1 MSQQVGDSVSPVVGA
16 IEPMSAY
23 EVSNG
28 FPLGA
33 APASARPLRQG
44 RASAAEALEVLETA
58 VTRALC
64 RPPCVVMFSGGRDS
78 SALLAVAA
86 RVAHREGLPLPVPF
100 TMCFPGEAET
110 EEGRYQEMVIAHLG
124 LTEWAR
130 VDATEDADL
139 LGAVAQPVLRRH
151 GAIWPPL
158 LSTRVGHMKVAAG
171 GSLLAGE
178 GGDEVFGAYRSTP
191 LARLAAERRPGPAL
205 RLAKA
210 SAGALLPRSQ
220 RAARLRAR
228 FGRDL
233 GLWWLWP
240 EVREEYLGR
249 LAEQWASQPFTWGQV
264 IGWVAQSRHVRLG
277 ISNIVALAAEMGTA
291 YSAPFLAPEF
301 LEVLGRAFG
310 YLGPAGRT
318 AAMQALFGPL
328 LPDEV
333 LARATKAVFTLPAW
347 GRCTREFVAGWSG
360 DGLDETL
367 VDVEALRLHWAN
379 SRPNAMTFGLVQA
392 AWLATSS

>member
-1 MSQQVGDSVSPVVGA
+1 
-16 IEPMSAY
+16 
-23 EVSNG
+23 
-28 FPLGA
+28 
-33 APASARPLRQG
+33 
-44 RASAAEALEVLETA
+44 
-58 VTRALC
+58 
-64 RPPCVVMFSGGRDS
+64 
-78 SALLAVAA
+78 
-86 RVAHREGLPLPVPF
+86 
-100 TMCFPGEAET
+100 
-110 EEGRYQEMVIAHLG
+110 MVIAHLG

-158 LSTRVGHMKVAAG
+158 LSTRTGHMKVATG

-178 GGDEVFGAYRSTP
+178 GGDEVFGAYRSAP
-191 LARLAAERRPGPAL
+191 FVSLAAERRPGPAL

-210 SAGALLPRSQ
+210 AAGALLPRSQ

-233 GLWWLWP
+233 GLGWLRP
-240 EVREEYLGR
+240 PVREEYLGR
-249 LAEQWASQPFTWGQV
+249 LAEQWASQPFAWGQV
-264 IGWVAQSRHVRLG
+264 IGWVAQSRHVSLG
-277 ISNIVALAAEMGTA
+277 ISNIVALAAEAGAA
-291 YSAPFLAPEF
+291 YCAPFLAPEF
-301 LEVLGRAFG
+301 LEVLGEVFG

-333 LARATKAVFTLPAW
+333 LARSTKAVFTLPAW

-360 DGLDETL
+360 DGLDEAL
-367 VDVEALRLHWAN
+367 VDVEALQLHWAN

-392 AWLATSS
+392 AWLAASG